1 MTPGKDINGM
11 GIGLDES
18 EFDFCNF
25 VSLYFFFLVRAFFEG
40 WLRYLSLVTVIELRN
55 CEV

>member
-25 VSLYFFFLVRAFFEG
+25 VSLYFFFFWCGRFLKG
-40 WLRYLSLVTVIELRN
+40 GYDI
-55 CEV
+55 